1 MGVLTSE
8 VKQVCIHSMAFDHV
22 YCELY
27 VVLLAPECMRP
38 YDPEALSKIATDHYE
53 SIEASECQA

>member
-1 MGVLTSE
+1 
-8 VKQVCIHSMAFDHV
+8 MAFDHV
-22 YCELY
+22 HCELY

-53 SIEASECQA
+53 SIEASECQAWEMDAPIW